1 MKEEPRNQTAS
12 TEKTLWDIG
21 SDLEDILARF
31 RQVGDLIYL
40 FDELISSDI
49 LFLGRSNDIYV
60 KNFIK
65 RYDTLRTMPDVMKIL
80 IDEGIDTMQLQI
92 DEIQEAY
99 RKSRN
104 IPLQA
109 E

>member
-1 MKEEPRNQTAS
+1 MKEEPRKETAS

-21 SDLEDILARF
+21 SDLEDILAQF
-31 RQVGDLIYL
+31 RQVGDLLYL

-49 LFLGRSNDIYV
+49 LLLGRSNDIYV
-60 KNFIK
+60 KNFLN
-65 RYDTLRTMPDVMKIL
+65 RYDTLRSMPDVMKIHIGEAL
-80 IDEGIDTMQLQI
+80 DSMQLKI
-92 DEIQEAY
+92 DEILEEY

-104 IPLQA
+104 IPLQT